1 MVWCVKNLTAVAL
14 VATEVFVGSLAWFS
28 ELKMWPKNKKYKKYI
43 KQMYNSAYNQRKDNK
58 NLLRYYFYLSY

>member
-28 ELKMWPKNKKYKKYI
+28 ELKMWPKNKK
-43 KQMYNSAYNQRKDNK
+43 NTK
-58 NLLRYYFYLSY
+58 NT